1 MTTNF
6 THFNN
11 EGNAIMVDVN
21 DKDITDRIAIAKGS
35 IKVNEDVF
43 YAIKNNT
50 AKKGRCLSCRSHC
63 WYHGG
68 KKNKRY
74 NSTLSSAFY
83 N

>member
-50 AKKGRCLSCRSHC
+50 AKKGDVLAVARIA
-63 WYHGG
+63 GIMAA
-68 KKNKRY
+68 KKQ
-74 NSTLSSAFY
+74 AI
-83 N
+83 

>member
-43 YAIKNNT
+43 YAIKIIQL
-50 AKKGRCLSCRSHC
+50 KKAMS
-63 WYHGG
+63 
-68 KKNKRY
+68 
-74 NSTLSSAFY
+74 
-83 N
+83 